1 MNTYTWFFA
10 KCIHIYIRYMIFWS
24 GILERFVLY
33 WLFIM
38 LTGSKYQFQNY
49 ESEFRIK
56 TSFQLLFFL
65 LLFKLK
71 TIWRLKTSW
80 KFQIR
85 SFGIGS
91 WIWWARYVYGIDT
104 FMIWKITTTFFPLLF
119 LSLNFS
125 LFHDKIV
132 VRVIRL
138 RSAEQTANGKIFF
151 QKSPIIVQETQ
162 IFVQKP
168 QKTFFYITTLFVHF
182 PRGFKDKN
190 LKLNLPPTYLPI
202 KL

>member
-33 WLFIM
+33 WLFIW
-38 LTGSKYQFQNY
+38 LTGSKYQFQNH
-49 ESEFRIK
+49 ESEFGI
-56 TSFQLLFFL
+56 
-65 LLFKLK
+65 K
-71 TIWRLKTSW
+71 TIWTLKTSW
-80 KFQIR
+80 KFKIR

-91 WIWWARYVYGIDT
+91 WIWWTRYVYGINT

-151 QKSPIIVQETQ
+151 SKN
-162 IFVQKP
+162 P
-168 QKTFFYITTLFVHF
+168 QLLSKTPKYLSKNSKRDPFLYYISFCTPSSWF
-182 PRGFKDKN
+182 
-190 LKLNLPPTYLPI
+190 
-202 KL
+202 